1 MDYLELIEQEFSFRW
16 NGEVL
21 FVGHPDRV
29 RIYQNRKLAICSE
42 YKFGFKEV
50 QPADANIQLRCYLAM
65 ISEEYPVDDYYGAIY
80 QPRIS
85 SKPIAVHY
93 TRQDIEKAR
102 LEIKAIFDACFASD
116 APRRPSPQGCEYCR
130 AQAICPE
137 FKTWAFAVEKSAHLP
152 SAQWSDETWDEF
164 LTKRPIVEKFCK
176 QRLEDAKLIKA
187 ANPDRLPGWNLKPGA
202 EIRTISDLVKAWS
215 ALQSH
220 MSAIEFSGE
229 CDVSIGGLEKLIWQK
244 HQDDPSL
251 GKLTQKGVKALVND
265 LLKDVLELKRN
276 RPSLEKE

>member
-1 MDYLELIEQEFSFRW
+1 MTPNHVEFTEREFALHR
-16 NGEVL
+16 GGRKIL
-21 FVGHPDRV
+21 VGHPDSVLVFQDRV
-29 RIYQNRKLAICSE
+29 AVRER
-42 YKFGFKEV
+42 KFGFKKVTDADANLQLRAYLVLVASEF
-50 QPADANIQLRCYLAM
+50 PADAYFGCLI
-65 ISEEYPVDDYYGAIY
+65 
-80 QPRIS
+80 QPRVS
-85 SKPIAVHY
+85 SRPCIVQY
-93 TRQDIEKAR
+93 TPADIVKAR
-102 LEIKAIFDACFASD
+102 AEIELIYDACFAPD
-116 APRRPSPQGCEYCR
+116 APRRPSPQGCEYCT

-202 EIRTISDLVKAWS
+202 EIRTISDLVQAWA

-220 MSAIEFSGE
+220 MSAIDFSGA
-229 CDVSIGGLEKLIWQK
+229 CDVSIGALEKVIWQK

-251 GKLTQKGVKALVND
+251 GKLTQKGAKALVND
-265 LLKDVLELKRN
+265 LLKDVLEKRRN
-276 RPSLEKE
+276 KPSLEKE